1 MGRPQAAE
9 RLGESVSNLVYRHER
24 PLRTLATVM
33 GALIWLLLVV
43 GTFGVAL
50 VYVAIGLLLY
60 LFAQSA
66 FIAHLRGNAV
76 VLSPAQFPD
85 LHAQYLDACQRL
97 GVRDAPT
104 AYLMM
109 SDGVINALATRFLRR
124 RYIVMFS
131 SAVEAL
137 RKHPDALRFY
147 FGHEL
152 GHIVQGHLDWRLLR
166 APAMLL
172 PLLGAALRRAE
183 EYTCDLHG
191 QAACQRPADAA
202 LALAVL
208 AAGGERWPQLNLGQ
222 FAAQSAQ
229 SGGFWMSFHEL
240 TGDYPWLSKR
250 MGRLMQAAGGAAP
263 PVPARHPLAWVLAAF
278 IPRAGVGGA
287 GGLLS
292 LMVVIA
298 MLGILLAIAIP
309 AYDDYRARA
318 EASAVVPELE
328 RVRAALAPYVA
339 QNKAYPESLADVG
352 LGDARYAAPIAA
364 VELENDGIVFRL
376 ESSSRPLSG
385 KTLKLEA
392 FTGEDG
398 RIGWRCVGG
407 TLEARHRPQAC
418 REGAVLGYDA
428 DRG

>member
-9 RLGESVSNLVYRHER
+9 CLGESVSNLVYRHER
-24 PLRTLATVM
+24 PLRTLATVI
-33 GALIWLLLVV
+33 GALVWLLLVV
-43 GTFGVAL
+43 GTFGIAL
-50 VYVAIGLLLY
+50 AYVAIGLLLY

-76 VLSPAQFPD
+76 ALSPAQFPD

-97 GVRDAPT
+97 GVREAPA

-250 MGRLMQAAGGAAP
+250 MGRLMPAADGGAP
-263 PVPARHPLAWVLAAF
+263 PFPARHPLAWVLAAF
-278 IPRAGVGGA
+278 VPRAGIGGA
-287 GGLLS
+287 GGVASLL
-292 LMVVIA
+292 LVIA

-309 AYDDYRARA
+309 AYEDYRARA
-318 EASAVVPELE
+318 EVAAALPEIE
-328 RVRAALAPYVA
+328 RVRGALAPYVA
-339 QNKAYPESLADVG
+339 ENKAYPESLGDVG
-352 LGDARYAAPIAA
+352 LDAARYAPPIAA
-364 VELENDGIVFRL
+364 VDLENDGIVFSL
-376 ESSSRPLSG
+376 AGEARPLAG

-392 FTGEDG
+392 FTTDDG
-398 RIGWRCVGG
+398 RIGWRCDGG
-407 TLEARHRPQAC
+407 TLESRHRPQAC
-418 REGAVLGYDA
+418 REGAVLGYD
-428 DRG
+428 